1 MSSSVLLFL
10 DLGFQELVVV
20 MVVALLLYGG
30 RLPEVARS
38 LGRTVGEFK
47 RSAQSLTREFR
58 IDLDDRP
65 PPPRPPKKET
75 PRRLPSDVEE
85 DRREDVPPRDPADAI
100 ESDSR
105 SGGEE
110 SDAVIGPRPRPTEA
124 ATSEPGAG
132 GAPEDGEEDAEEKA
146 GAAPFS
152 ARDPLPDDE
161 PPPGPPGTQPRQG

>member
-1 MSSSVLLFL
+1 MSSPVVLFL

-65 PPPRPPKKET
+65 PPPRPPKKDD
-75 PRRLPSDVEE
+75 PRRLPRDVDE

-100 ESDSR
+100 ESD
-105 SGGEE
+105 GEVR
-110 SDAVIGPRPRPTEA
+110 DAEADAAIGPRPRPTEP
-124 ATSEPGAG
+124 SEREAS
-132 GAPEDGEEDAEEKA
+132 EDGETDAGEMA
-146 GAAPFS
+146 GAPPFS

-161 PPPGPPGTQPRQG
+161 PPRGPPGTAPRQG